1 MKLIDPLAQS
11 FYVEN
16 KSGIFIT
23 SVEVFFFSKDYE
35 LPVSMQIRPM
45 QFGSPG
51 NIIYPDSEIDL
62 NPDKVLISSDATIPT
77 KFTFDSPIY
86 LAGEQFHA
94 IVLSSASDLY
104 SVYVS
109 RLGEADITSSI
120 NGEFGQVIVTKQPSS
135 GSLFKSQNASTWTPS
150 DYEDLKFNLYRA
162 NFVPNGNINFYNPD
176 LEKGNKQIANLP
188 NNSLEIFSKRI
199 RVGIA
204 TTVQDSGLT
213 YGNTV
218 LQQNSTGTGN
228 YVSSA
233 GQASGTLGLIN
244 SGIGYTPS
252 VGSYTFNNVSLSSI
266 TGNGRNATANITVSD
281 GKIVAL
287 GATVSNGGTGYSV
300 GDVLTATIGNQSLGK
315 NLQLFVSAISGVNEL
330 ILDNISGEFK
340 TGVGKYIKYINNSG
354 ITTELNYS
362 VGGNVLIQNDGLQV
376 ESDGLHIKVNHKN
389 HGMHSSGN
397 AVKIMGVSSDISPT
411 KILSNHSSSS
421 TENIVLQDTTYF
433 STFEGVGVGTTN
445 PGYALIDNEIISY
458 HGVSGNT
465 LTGITRQI
473 DQTKSF
479 DYSSGTLI
487 QKYEL
492 SGISLRRINS
502 THNLSD
508 VTVPN
513 AVGLDHYYVKV
524 DISSAEKT
532 DPLPQGQVDRNTE
545 VTGFPILS
553 FGQTK
558 SCGGSNI
565 YASQN
570 IAFEIVKP
578 IVTTITPKGTT
589 IKSSIRTTSGTSIGG
604 KESSFQDIGFEPI
617 SLESD
622 NYLSSQRI
630 ICSQVNEDTRLT
642 NLPGNKSLT
651 MSMNLS
657 SVNSYLSPIINL
669 DRVGLV
675 LVSNRVDN
683 SITDYVNDDRVS
695 SLIKDPS
702 AFVYAT
708 IPINLESAA
717 TSIKVYVTAHVNIYN
732 DLRCLYAIS
741 NDPNEEM
748 VYNLFPG
755 YSNLTTSGQVID
767 SSQNNGLADT
777 KYDQS
782 GSIGFSADQ
791 INYREYEYTIDNL
804 SPFRYYSIK
813 FIGTSTN
820 QAYPPRLKNLR
831 AIAIA

>member
-16 KSGIFIT
+16 ESGIFIT

-45 QFGSPG
+45 QFGLPG
-51 NIIYPDSEIDL
+51 NIIYPDSEVDL
-62 NPDKVLISSDATIPT
+62 NPDKVLISADATIPT

-86 LAGEQFHA
+86 LAGGQFHA

-109 RLGEADITSSI
+109 RLGEADITSSV
-120 NGEFGQVIVTKQPSS
+120 NGEFGQIIVTKQPSS
-135 GSLFKSQNASTWTPS
+135 GSLFKSQNASTWTSS

-162 NFVPNGNINFYNPD
+162 NFVSNGNINFYNPD
-176 LEKGNKQIANLP
+176 LEKGNNQIANLP
-188 NNSLEIFSKRI
+188 NNSLEIISKRI

-213 YGNTV
+213 FGNTV
-218 LQQNSTGTGN
+218 LQQNTTGTGN

-252 VGSYTFNNVSLSSI
+252 AGSYTFNNVSLTSV
-266 TGNGRNATANITVSD
+266 TGSGRNATANITVKD
-281 GKIVAL
+281 GTVVSL
-287 GATVSNGGTGYSV
+287 GATISNGGTGYSV
-300 GDVLTATIGNQSLGK
+300 GDVLTATIGSQSLGK
-315 NLQLFVSAISGVNEL
+315 NLRLYVSNISGVNEL
-330 ILDNISGEFK
+330 VLDNVQGEFK
-340 TGVGKYIKYINNSG
+340 TGVGNYIKYTNNSG
-354 ITTELNYS
+354 ITTELNYAA
-362 VGGNVLIQNDGLQV
+362 GGNVLIQNDGIQV
-376 ESDGLHIKVNHKN
+376 ESDGLHIKVNHRN
-389 HGMHSSGN
+389 HGMHSLGN

-411 KILSNHSSSS
+411 KILSNYSASS
-421 TENIVLQDTTYF
+421 TANIVLQDTANF

-458 HGVSGNT
+458 EGVSGNT
-465 LTGITRQI
+465 LIGITRQI

-479 DYSSGTLI
+479 SYSPGTLI

-492 SGISLRRINS
+492 SGVSLRRVNT
-502 THNLSD
+502 THNLSN

-513 AVGLDHYYVKV
+513 PIGLDFYHIKV

-532 DPLPQGQVDRNTE
+532 GPLPQGQVDRNTE
-545 VTGFPILS
+545 VTGFPILA

-558 SCGGSNI
+558 SSGGSDV

-570 IAFEIVKP
+570 IPFEVVKP
-578 IVTTITPKGTT
+578 IVTSITPKGTT
-589 IKSSIRTTSGTSIGG
+589 ISSSIRTTSGTSIGG
-604 KESSFQDIGFEPI
+604 VETSFEDVGFEPI

-651 MSMNLS
+651 MTMNLTS
-657 SVNSYLSPIINL
+657 TNSYLSPLINL

-683 SITDYVNDDRVS
+683 TITDYINDDRVS
-695 SLIKDPS
+695 SLVRDPS

-708 IPINLESAA
+708 VPIGLESAA
-717 TSIKVYVTAHVNIYN
+717 TSIKVYVTAHVNVYN

-755 YSNLTTSGQVID
+755 YSNLTTSGQIID
-767 SSQNNGLADT
+767 FSKNNGLADT
-777 KYDQS
+777 KYDKTS
-782 GSIGFSADQ
+782 SIGFTAKQ
-791 INYREYEYTIDNL
+791 IPYREYEYTIDNL

-831 AIAIA
+831 AIAVA